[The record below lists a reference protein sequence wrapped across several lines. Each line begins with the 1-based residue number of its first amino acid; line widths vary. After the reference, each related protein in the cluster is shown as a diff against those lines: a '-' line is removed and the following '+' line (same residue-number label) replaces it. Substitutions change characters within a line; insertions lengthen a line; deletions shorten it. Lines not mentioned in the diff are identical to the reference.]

1 MTEWLAVDK
10 EPISAQALNYQAQL
24 GSDDLV
30 GLIVRS
36 NTEAL
41 LWWSVQLSSL
51 TEVEPSIRCDVLH
64 IHVYLET
71 RAGKKAMRSI
81 EVDRLNGHLL
91 LERLPIG
98 GRVSAALG
106 VNSSDGFV
114 HIEGCSPLHMPTK
127 SSGKRALGKR
137 DWVGKPTEKRTHKAA
152 PPEIGANFGQPSP
165 FRGVTEHLPWES
177 ST

>member
-1 MTEWLAVDK
+1 MDRES
-10 EPISAQALNYQAQL
+10 ISSQELNHQATL
-24 GSDDLV
+24 GNDDLV

-36 NTEAL
+36 KSEAL
-41 LWWSVQLSSL
+41 LWWTVKLSSL

-71 RAGKKAMRSI
+71 RAGKKTMRSI
-81 EVDRLNGHLL
+81 EVDRLNGHIL

-114 HIEGCSPLHMPTK
+114 HIEGCSPLQMPVK
-127 SSGKRALGKR
+127 SSGSRAVGER
-137 DWVGKPTEKRTHKAA
+137 DWVGKPIPASAHKAGRPENGENFQGG
-152 PPEIGANFGQPSP
+152 PP
-165 FRGVTEHLPWES
+165 
-177 ST
+177 